1 MQEEEGR
8 ERGRRA
14 PVSALLAARNPGLM
28 GELAALRERAARVG
42 GNYRSMGEEEIRARA
57 TGGGAYARRYEP
69 ETVEEE
75 RPEDRVVRAVAL
87 GIVADLARGHASLH
101 ELTALAALPPDASS
115 ADGLMTTRMLVS
127 AAKAAVAAVKLKRA
141 ARRSVRGSLASPAN
155 PPRRRSFVAGGAA
168 ARLSIASPGLDPARA
183 GGAGRPSIRAPPL
196 ATSTA
201 LGSPAAPPT
210 AAALMSPVAR
220 LASKFGAAAAAP
232 AGGASPGRPLP
243 AVEAPGASARS
254 ACAVPAAAPAPDG
267 SRANGAG
274 DGDGVLAF
282 SGVRRPLSPQEM
294 LALSLKVKV
303 GGVLKADVDTF
314 GHLCRLLDPA
324 RSGRIPMEPLRALLN
339 AESALPYTRRQLEAL
354 YLSADK
360 GSRGFIGVDAFAA
373 VMFPKCDTRQ
383 LREVVG
389 YVTYAGPA
397 PDEIRASHI
406 RSNEG
411 AMELLRCLFDAYDT
425 DGSGAIDR
433 GELEAA
439 FAAVRRADGESK
451 RGGSH
456 GMDRTYEAKAGGT
469 GAGAAAAS
477 PQPSQ
482 QHAGAGPMVPRLTQ
496 ASVGVSAAGGVATG
510 YTRDVVEDAELHA
523 QELGFAGAEAGG
535 GISFDDFVKLLGPHL
550 VGL

>member
-1 MQEEEGR
+1 
-8 ERGRRA
+8 
-14 PVSALLAARNPGLM
+14 VSALLAARNPGLM

-57 TGGGAYARRYEP
+57 TGGGAYARPYEP

-87 GIVADLARGHASLH
+87 GIVADLARGHPSLH

-141 ARRSVRGSLASPAN
+141 GRRSVRGSLASPAS
-155 PPRRRSFVAGGAA
+155 PSRRRSFVAGSAA
-168 ARLSIASPGLDPARA
+168 PRLSIASPSPGLPRSV
-183 GGAGRPSIRAPPL
+183 GAGRPSIRAPPP
-196 ATSTA
+196 AASPP

-220 LASKFGAAAAAP
+220 LASKFGAAAAAQRA
-232 AGGASPGRPLP
+232 AGGTSSAGRPLA
-243 AVEAPGASARS
+243 AVDAPGGSARS
-254 ACAVPAAAPAPDG
+254 AFSVHAFAPAADG
-267 SRANGAG
+267 SRAKGAG
-274 DGDGVLAF
+274 DSDSDGVPAF
-282 SGVRRPLSPQEM
+282 WGVRRPLSPQEM

-314 GHLCRLLDPA
+314 GHLCKLLDPA

-373 VMFPKCDTRQ
+373 VMFPKCDTGQ
-383 LREVVG
+383 LRELVG

-439 FAAVRRADGESK
+439 FAAVRRADVQSK
-451 RGGSH
+451 RGGTH
-456 GMDRTYEAKAGGT
+456 GMDRSYGAQAGGP
-469 GAGAAAAS
+469 GAAAAATS

-482 QHAGAGPMVPRLTQ
+482 QQAGAGPTVPRPTQ
-496 ASVGVSAAGGVATG
+496 ASVGVSAAAGVATPG